1 MPGTIREMLED
12 LEERT
17 LHPRAARSAR
27 SRGRERPEPDDDER
41 PAFQRD
47 RDRLVHSK
55 AFRRLAGKTQVFLAP
70 RGDHYRTRLTHTLEV
85 AQVARSIARAL
96 CLNEMLVEAMVMGHD
111 LGHTPFGHAGERI
124 LNDLVQ
130 GGFHH
135 VLQSVRVVDVLEN
148 DGRGLNLT
156 AEVRDGILRH
166 SKGRGNVLLRGSGAK
181 ALTLEAEIVRLA
193 DIIAYV
199 NHDLDDAV
207 RAGLFTEADVPAA
220 IRDMLGDGP
229 TPRYRTLIRD
239 VIRRSDVDGGGH
251 IEMSPD
257 VHEALLALRDFLYAR
272 VYENPVVHDE
282 FVKAQRILRDLH
294 GWCLEDMARLRERH
308 GVVAREGDPP
318 ERTAVDWLSG
328 MTDRFAI
335 GVWEAIFVPRPW
347 SVV

>member
-1 MPGTIREMLED
+1 MAAGIREMLEE

-17 LHPRAARSAR
+17 LHPRATRSAR
-27 SRGRERPEPDDDER
+27 TIGRERPEPDDVER
-41 PAFQRD
+41 PSFQRD
-47 RDRLVHSK
+47 RDRIVHCK

-96 CLNEMLVEAMVMGHD
+96 RLNEMLVEAMVMGHD
-111 LGHTPFGHAGERI
+111 LGHTPFGHAGERL
-124 LNDLVQ
+124 LNEVLA

-135 VLQSVRVVDVLEN
+135 VVQSLRVVEVLEN
-148 DGRGLNLT
+148 EGNGLNLT

-166 SKGRGNVLLRGSGAK
+166 SKGKGNVLLKGSGAK
-181 ALTLEAEIVRLA
+181 ALTLEAEIVRIA

-207 RAGLFTEADVPAA
+207 RAGLFAEEDVPAA
-220 IRDMLGDGP
+220 IRRALGSSR
-229 TPRYRTLIRD
+229 TERFRTLVHD
-239 VIRRSDVDGGGH
+239 VMRSDVDGGGH
-251 IEMSPD
+251 IEMTSE

-294 GWCLEDMARLRERH
+294 DWCLADPARFRERS
-308 GVVAREGDPP
+308 GLPVRPGEPLD
-318 ERTAVDWLSG
+318 RAVTDWLSG
-328 MTDRFAI
+328 MTDRFALST
-335 GVWEAIFVPRPW
+335 WETLFVPRPW
-347 SVV
+347 SVL